1 MNRQPMSLVIACG
14 LAMGLFAATTNAQ
27 VAPPPTEPAK
37 DQPTYTPP
45 PKPEPKPATIPS
57 AKPSEPQPQE
67 GMNVRKRNPN
77 DSEDLP
83 NIPYPKLAQK
93 GSDGRIVRLRQLPDI
108 LALRSNPTVGPKSVE
123 AIMPLVYLRRYKME
137 TSVIDNVDLYWQL
150 SSGMIENMNMGDI
163 HEMGRVADMMK
174 PLVPE
179 VSLSQDLQNRNIL
192 TRTQAGMNKKI
203 VNEYKREITDEIQ
216 VLDGEKG
223 LEEVMRFVLD
233 DSMQE
238 ARLAY
243 QGMLVELMGQVDVVI
258 EKAGVESSEAEAL
271 VALKQEPSTEPAK
284 QIEQIIEFDT
294 AFRKLGYDDAVAI
307 LTAMRG
313 EREFENIAP
322 TITTIDVMHDR
333 KKITDAIELKMTDGR
348 TGETLHNSVEQKKQE
363 AEKNKQQEQPENESD
378 EN

>member
-1 MNRQPMSLVIACG
+1 MNRQPKSLVIACG
-14 LAMGLFAATTNAQ
+14 LAMGLFAATTSAQ

-45 PKPEPKPATIPS
+45 PKPEPKPAATPS
-57 AKPSEPQPQE
+57 AKPTEPQPQE
-67 GMNVRKRNPN
+67 GMNIRKRDPN
-77 DSEDLP
+77 NTEDLP

-93 GSDGRIVRLRQLPDI
+93 GPDGRIVRLRQLPDI

-150 SSGMIENMNMGDI
+150 TSGLIENMDMGDI

-179 VSLSQDLQNRNIL
+179 ISLSQDLLNRNIL

-203 VNEYKREITDEIQ
+203 VNEYKREVTDEIQ

-243 QGMLVELMGQVDVVI
+243 QGMLVELMDQVKAVV
-258 EKAGVESSEAEAL
+258 EKAGVDSSEAQSL
-271 VALKQEPSTEPAK
+271 VELQKKPSTDPAE

-307 LTAMRG
+307 FTAMRG
-313 EREFENIAP
+313 EREFENVAP
-322 TITTIDVMHDR
+322 TISTIDVMHDR
-333 KKITDAIELKMTDGR
+333 KKITDAIDLKMTDGR

-363 AEKNKQQEQPENESD
+363 AEQKAQQEKPENESGD
-378 EN
+378 N